1 MGGKFVEMPLMLRL
15 FGLAVML
22 LLFVLPIPGTIAL
35 RHGVT
40 LLALGLIL
48 VLWRPMRPLRAD
60 SSANMLNLAAWL
72 TVITLW
78 IVLQAGLFSE
88 ESRWAFKEITNQWV
102 PALIAALIGW
112 FSVICARASGLSN
125 ERVLGAVVL
134 VFLAQA
140 AFCLAST
147 FPDFLST
154 GAFPQS
160 KTRWTAGKLE
170 ISYWNNI
177 ALAILAVDLLS
188 RWRYRQQVTNLSLLV
203 VVSGAFLLLLS
214 NLAFGA
220 RNGIIGSIMLLVSL
234 GVLVAWKERRKIGL
248 AKTLGLFLVASVL
261 ASIMA
266 LGSLKL
272 DPRWASFKE
281 TAVIAWNI
289 KSHDAWLDPDHRPLP
304 TMASGQPVEASAYL
318 RISWI
323 RAGIDLLADYPMGVG
338 YGRNAFGHA
347 LRKTQETRI
356 GHAHSGIIDWSV
368 GTGLPGLVLWLGMIV
383 SIILIGL
390 RRYFDRQDHT
400 GLIVAFV
407 AGGFLGRM
415 LLDTINRDHMLMVF
429 FMMLAILVSL
439 PEKPVKA

>member
-1 MGGKFVEMPLMLRL
+1 MGGKFVEMPVMSRVL
-15 FGLAVML
+15 GLAVVL

-35 RHGVT
+35 RHGLT

-48 VLWRPMRPLRAD
+48 LLWRSMHPLRAD
-60 SSANMLNLAAWL
+60 SSAKMLHMAGWL

-78 IVLQAGLFSE
+78 ILLQAGLFSE
-88 ESRWAFKEITNQWV
+88 ESRWAFKEITNQWL

-112 FSVICARASGLSN
+112 FAVICARASGLSQ
-125 ERVLGAVVL
+125 ERVLGLIVL

-140 AFCLAST
+140 VFSLVST

-203 VVSGAFLLLLS
+203 VGAGVLLLLMS

-234 GVLVAWKERRKIGL
+234 GVLVAWRERRRIGI
-248 AKTLGLFLVASVL
+248 AKTLALFLVASVL
-261 ASIMA
+261 ASLMA
-266 LGSLKL
+266 FGSLKL

-281 TAVIAWNI
+281 TAAIAWDI
-289 KSHDAWLDPDHRPLP
+289 KSHDAWLDPDNRPLP
-304 TMASGQPVEASAYL
+304 SLASGQPVEASAYL

-323 RAGIDLLADYPMGVG
+323 RAGIDLVADYPMGVG

-347 LRKTQETRI
+347 LRKTQETRV

-368 GTGLPGLVLWLGMIV
+368 GTGLPGLVLWLGMIG
-383 SIILIGL
+383 SIIWIGL
-390 RRYFDRQDHT
+390 RRYFDRQDPT

-415 LLDTINRDHMLMVF
+415 MLDTINRDHMLMVF
-429 FMMLAILVSL
+429 FMMLAILISL
-439 PEKPVKA
+439 PERPVKE